1 MGEFDV
7 NAKGTSMKKILTI
20 VVVVMFGVLVGTILT
35 LAFPYPE
42 SYEIDGFECLRQP
55 DGITCGP
62 TSIVMVLQR
71 YRKSVTIDEVKDE
84 TKTQWLIYE
93 GKSIGMTSP
102 EYISIALSHFGV
114 SARQRRGYVNRLKH
128 YVSQDR
134 PCIVLL
140 RSGEYS
146 WHYVVVTGYDEKH
159 IYVADPGYG
168 RMEKM
173 KVGHFEAAW
182 KFEANMH
189 GQLLESDW
197 LNSVLMVAEVYPYTM
212 IVPKHPL

>member
-1 MGEFDV
+1 
-7 NAKGTSMKKILTI
+7 MKKRLTI
-20 VVVVMFGVLVGTILT
+20 VVVLMFGVLVVTILT
-35 LAFPYPE
+35 LVFPYPE

-71 YRKSVTIDEVKDE
+71 YRKSATIDEVKDE

-102 EYISIALSHFGV
+102 EYMPIALSHFGV
-114 SARQRRGYVNRLKH
+114 SARKRRGYVNRLKY

-140 RSGEYS
+140 RSGEYT
-146 WHYVVVTGYDEKH
+146 WHYVVVVGYDEKYIH
-159 IYVADPGYG
+159 VADPGSG
-168 RMEKM
+168 RREKM
-173 KVGHFEAAW
+173 KLQHFEASW
-182 KFEANMH
+182 KFEANMY
-189 GQLLESDW
+189 GQLLGSDW
-197 LNSVLMVAEVYPYTM
+197 LNSVLRAAEVYPYTM
-212 IVPKHPL
+212 IVPKHPLR